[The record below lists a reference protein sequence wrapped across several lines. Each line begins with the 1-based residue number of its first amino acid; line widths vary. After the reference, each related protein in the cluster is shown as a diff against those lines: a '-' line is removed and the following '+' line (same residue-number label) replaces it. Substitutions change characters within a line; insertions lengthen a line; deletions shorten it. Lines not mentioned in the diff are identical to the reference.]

1 MEFKVNEYQLPEKI
15 SFNFEELKQ
24 GITEKAAMY
33 KSLVYTEE
41 QVKEAKA
48 DRATLN
54 KLKTAMN
61 DERLKLEREYMK
73 PFNEFKAQVNEII
86 KIIGEPIAAIDTQVK
101 GYEEKKKAEKREKIE
116 SYIADV
122 ELNHAEK
129 LQGIKIPFID
139 KWLNASV
146 SMKSIEDEIFNFV
159 EGVAKDL
166 ETLSKLPEFGFE
178 ATEVYKTSLDINRA
192 ISEAQ
197 RMSQIAKAKA
207 EREALI
213 KAQEEAKK
221 AEQEFAKAMNP
232 PVEPTS
238 SKMETVESDPKVMP
252 KSWVNFS
259 AYMTVEQARELKKFF
274 DDRLIEFKAI

>member
-33 KSLVYTEE
+33 KSLVYTDE

-54 KLKTAMN
+54 KLKTDMN

-86 KIIGEPIAAIDTQVK
+86 KIIGEPIAAIDTQIK
-101 GYEEKKKAEKREKIE
+101 GHEEKKKAEKREKIE

-221 AEQEFAKAMNP
+221 AEQELAKAMNP
-232 PVEPTS
+232 PVEATS
-238 SKMETVESDPKVMP
+238 SKMEQVEPQTVP

-274 DDRLIEFKAI
+274 DDRGIDFKAI